1 MLVWLVARSRARVGV
16 LVLAGG
22 VCMDVCNKLRYVPC
36 GVVVYICIYLY
47 NALVACVG
55 GVFLARIW
63 IDIYNGGLLVFC
75 ACVYL
80 SDDKTHPKFKQF
92 SRINTVYMQ
101 KSAENRIFCM
111 DI

>member
-1 MLVWLVARSRARVGV
+1 M
-16 LVLAGG
+16 LAGG
-22 VCMDVCNKLRYVPC
+22 GLCVYEYIKACSVWCV
-36 GVVVYICIYLY
+36 GVYMYLCIYIC
-47 NALVACVG
+47 ACGCVG
-55 GVFLARIW
+55 GGGLLVCIW

-80 SDDKTHPKFKQF
+80 SDDKPHPKIKQF

-111 DI
+111 DICKTI

>member
-1 MLVWLVARSRARVGV
+1 MLVWACWCWLVVFVYECIKACFVWC
-16 LVLAGG
+16 GG
-22 VCMDVCNKLRYVPC
+22 VYM
-36 GVVVYICIYLY
+36 YLY

-63 IDIYNGGLLVFC
+63 IDIYNGGSLVFC

-111 DI
+111 DICKTI